1 MRTWMTMLG
10 LVLIAGLTACGGG
23 GTEDEGTMEADT
35 TAVET
40 ETTTTTAGLTAPSW
54 MLVDATAMTV
64 QLEISAGA
72 EPVNNYWNFNG
83 LYAGNGAITVPQ
95 GYAVTIN
102 FVNADPAQP
111 HSLGIGERMDSYPAM
126 FENPQPA
133 FAGAI
138 TPDPATGSAP
148 GATASITF
156 TADQAGEFAMICYV
170 PGHAVAG
177 MVVPFHVSADGSA
190 GVSQ

>member
-1 MRTWMTMLG
+1 MRTIWMLLAFVLVTG
-10 LVLIAGLTACGGG
+10 LAACAQE
-23 GTEDEGTMEADT
+23 GTEEEGAMEADT

-40 ETTTTTAGLTAPSW
+40 ETTTTGTLSTPSW
-54 MLVDATAMTV
+54 MTIDETARTV
-64 QLEISAGA
+64 SMDIRAGS
-72 EPVNNYWNFNG
+72 ETVNNYWNYNG

-102 FVNADPAQP
+102 FANADPAQP

-126 FENPQPA
+126 FENPQPI
-133 FAGAI
+133 FPGAI
-138 TPDPATGSAP
+138 TPDPTVGTPPNGTAT
-148 GATASITF
+148 ITF
-156 TADQAGEFAMICYV
+156 TPDRAGEFAMICYV

-177 MVVPFHVSADGSA
+177 MVIPFTVSAGDQA